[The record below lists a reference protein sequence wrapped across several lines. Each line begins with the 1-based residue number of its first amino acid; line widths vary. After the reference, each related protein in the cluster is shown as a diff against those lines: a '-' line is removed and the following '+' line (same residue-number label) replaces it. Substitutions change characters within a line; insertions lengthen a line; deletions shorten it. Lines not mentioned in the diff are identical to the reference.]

1 MGVAVVG
8 AAYFVAFCPLSLL
21 LWNKVLFDRDAVCCP
36 GMFKLAREEKRLF

>member
-8 AAYFVAFCPLSLL
+8 AAYFGAFCPLSLL
-21 LWNKVLFDRDAVCCP
+21 LWNKVLFDRDADCA